1 MTQFQKAIEKVLKA
15 YNQMEWF
22 QSGGDFYLRLDQ
34 PNYDRLVIERHDETI
49 IVGHYFEQNGDLMS
63 DPEVELHY
71 PDWTPVAITQ
81 VLGGRREKFI
91 ERDGQ
96 TLVDRNFHR
105 QVAPFLAMWGRNIDA
120 QGWATRA
127 TRTSSRW
134 SEE

>member
-1 MTQFQKAIEKVLKA
+1 MTQFQKTIEKVLKA
-15 YNQMEWF
+15 HKQLVWF
-22 QSGGDFYLRLDQ
+22 QSGQDFYLRLDQ
-34 PNYDRLVIERHDETI
+34 PNYDRLVIERHGETI

-81 VLGGRREKFI
+81 LLIGRREKFI
-91 ERDGQ
+91 ERKGQ
-96 TLVDRNFHR
+96 MLVDENFHR

>member
-1 MTQFQKAIEKVLKA
+1 MTQFQKAIEKVLKGH
-15 YNQMEWF
+15 NQMEWF
-22 QSGGDFYLRLDQ
+22 QTGKDFYLRLDQ
-34 PNYDRLVIERHDETI
+34 PHYDRLVIERHDETI

-81 VLGGRREKFI
+81 VLGARREKFI

>member
-1 MTQFQKAIEKVLKA
+1 MTQFQKTIEKVLKA
-15 YNQMEWF
+15 HKQLVWF
-22 QSGGDFYLRLDQ
+22 QSGQDFYLRLDQ
-34 PNYDRLVIERHDETI
+34 PNYDRLVIERHGETI

-81 VLGGRREKFI
+81 LLVGRREKFI
-91 ERDGQ
+91 EREGQ
-96 TLVDRNFHR
+96 MLVDKNFHR

-120 QGWATRA
+120 QGWAARA